1 MIEAEDT
8 NVTLSLSTRAL
19 CSQGPASAQAILW
32 LLDLDRDGS
41 QMNLC
46 PWGPAQSS
54 MLCYEQLRMS
64 DRMPAAGSRPRRLLL
79 ALTVEPR
86 LGHLYHGHWLCLLPL
101 HISGPCTARTTHA
114 LVDTVCAGKGWD
126 QPSPA
131 TSDFLNSG
139 RPFTKSH
146 HPAGEAFS
154 HTCSHQ
160 QRLLLWR
167 SQPLNSAAGRG
178 LLRVCV
184 CSRAGRTVGLRCPP
198 QLNESTF
205 GN

>member
-19 CSQGPASAQAILW
+19 CSQGPASVQAILW
-32 LLDLDRDGS
+32 LLDLDRNGS

-64 DRMPAAGSRPRRLLL
+64 DRMSAAGSWPRRLLL
-79 ALTVEPR
+79 ALTVAPS
-86 LGHLYHGHWLCLLPL
+86 LGHLHRGPWLCLLPL

-114 LVDTVCAGKGWD
+114 LVGTVCAGKSWG

-146 HPAGEAFS
+146 HPAGEASSAFLTPAATSRGCFS
-154 HTCSHQ
+154 GVPS
-160 QRLLLWR
+160 L
-167 SQPLNSAAGRG
+167 
-178 LLRVCV
+178 
-184 CSRAGRTVGLRCPP
+184 
-198 QLNESTF
+198 
-205 GN
+205 